1 MSKALVLGCGNIQR
15 GDDGVAF
22 HVLNY
27 LRKALGN
34 PPEFIFQQQ
43 LTPELA
49 EPISQA
55 ETVIFV
61 DADAGTTPGSITC
74 RELKPGAG
82 KSCTHSHL
90 TSIESLLLAAE
101 QLYGAHP
108 ERAYLVTIAGAS
120 ANTQADLGHEIDA
133 AVSWSPWE
141 PLTLVGGYSALI
153 LGDGARNLLA
163 AVPAQAPSV
172 SSYAYLQAALRVP

>member
-120 ANTQADLGHEIDA
+120 FELGEVLSDPVRRAIFR
-133 AVSWSPWE
+133 AVE
-141 PLTLVGGYSALI
+141 RVKALLSGI
-153 LGDGARNLLA
+153 TGDER
-163 AVPAQAPSV
+163 
-172 SSYAYLQAALRVP
+172 